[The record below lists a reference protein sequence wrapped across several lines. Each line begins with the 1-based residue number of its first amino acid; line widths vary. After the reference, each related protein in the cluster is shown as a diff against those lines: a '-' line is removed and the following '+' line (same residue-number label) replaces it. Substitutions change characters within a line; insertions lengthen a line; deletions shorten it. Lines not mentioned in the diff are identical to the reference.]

1 MKLTEN
7 NKNDFL
13 ELIII
18 FSIFL
23 LVVVIYV
30 PVAIWEE
37 EEGFQKESRYRMENL
52 YDVQSFYKRL
62 TGEYNSNFFEAMNII
77 NAARDS
83 SLADSLF
90 TGEMK
95 INLNDVTYNV
105 TIDETFSFEYDTT
118 FGLKAFRKDTVLDT
132 TLQVSYFSEQLSRY
146 DTSFIRKK
154 DANRYSDRVDYK
166 LLKQESTERVE
177 AVEYYD
183 TYIPDSSL
191 YKCPLSKNPY
201 NIEIFDDAITVSSPI
216 ELIEEGRYM
225 LFTFKATSHGFI
237 KDGRKSWD

>member
-1 MKLTEN
+1 MKFTDN

-23 LVVVIYV
+23 LIVVIYV

-37 EEGFQKESRYRMENL
+37 EEGFQRESRYRMENL
-52 YDVQSFYKRL
+52 YNVQSFYKRII
-62 TGEYNSNFFEAMNII
+62 GDYNSNFFEAMNVI

-83 SLADSLF
+83 TLADSLF

-95 INLNDVTYNV
+95 INLNNLTYNV
-105 TIDETFSFEYDTT
+105 MIDETFSFEYDTT

-132 TLQVSYFSEQLSRY
+132 TLQISFYSEELARY
-146 DTSFIRKK
+146 DTSFIRRKDEKK
-154 DANRYSDRVDYK
+154 YSDRTEYK
-166 LLKQESTERVE
+166 LLKQESTKRVE
-177 AVEYYD
+177 AIEYYD

-191 YKCPLSKNPY
+191 HMCPLSNKPY

-216 ELIEEGRYM
+216 ELIEEDRYM
-225 LFTFKATSHGFI
+225 LFTFKATNHGFI

>member
-1 MKLTEN
+1 MKLTDN
-7 NKNDFL
+7 NKNDL
-13 ELIII
+13 IELIII
-18 FSIFL
+18 FSIL
-23 LVVVIYV
+23 LLIVVIYV

-37 EEGFQKESRYRMENL
+37 EESFQKESRYRMENL
-52 YDVQSFYKRL
+52 YNVQSFYKKII
-62 TGEYNSNFFEAMNII
+62 GEYNSNFFEAMNVI

-95 INLNDVTYNV
+95 INLNDITYNV

-132 TLQVSYFSEQLSRY
+132 TLQISYFSDELSRY
-146 DTSFIRKK
+146 DTSFIRRK
-154 DANRYSDRVDYK
+154 DENKYSDKIDYK

-191 YKCPLSKNPY
+191 YMCPLSNKPY

-216 ELIEEGRYM
+216 ELIEEDRYM